1 MSVPVTHAPV
11 TRMPM
16 TAAFSLAGMIAL
28 VTGAGRGIGFSIAR
42 GFAEA
47 GATVVINDINAA
59 AAEAAAAELRDAGYQ
74 AEASPFDVT
83 DYTAGRTAVD
93 GLVARH
99 GRLDI
104 LMNNA
109 GILIRKP
116 VETHDMS
123 DWDKVIGINLS
134 SLYAL
139 AREAARH
146 MKAQGFGR
154 IINTASLMGISSRP
168 GVVSYV
174 AAKHGVVGL
183 TRALAAELGTA
194 GITVN
199 AIGPG
204 YIETEINKAT
214 LADGKFHKLVVDRT
228 PLGRWASPDELAG
241 PAVFLASPAANFISG
256 HVLMV
261 DGGMS
266 ATLFQTESVDLGL
279 AS

>member
-1 MSVPVTHAPV
+1 MSTPSTPVPSPV
-11 TRMPM
+11 N
-16 TAAFSLAGMIAL
+16 FSLAGQVAL
-28 VTGAGRGIGFSIAR
+28 VTGAGRGIGNAIAR

-47 GATVVINDINAA
+47 GATVVVNDISPA
-59 AAEAAAAELRDAGYQ
+59 AAEAARDALLAAGFK
-74 AEASPFDVT
+74 AEAAPFDVT
-83 DYTAGRTAVD
+83 DHAAGAAAVD
-93 GLVARH
+93 AIAARH

-116 VETHDMS
+116 VETHDLA
-123 DWDKVIGINLS
+123 DWDKVIAVNLT

-139 AREAARH
+139 AREATRH
-146 MKAQGFGR
+146 MRKAGYGR

-174 AAKHGVVGL
+174 AAKHGVVGI
-183 TRALAAELGTA
+183 TRALAAELGA
-194 GITVN
+194 YGITVN

-204 YIETEINKAT
+204 YVETEINKAT
-214 LADGKFHKLVVDRT
+214 MADGHFHQLVVDRT
-228 PLGRWASPDELAG
+228 PLGRWAAPEELAG
-241 PAVFLASPAANFISG
+241 PAVFLASPAAAFVTG

-266 ATLFQTESVDLGL
+266 ATLFQTASVDLGL
-279 AS
+279 AA